1 MRSRE
6 YGVVRSRARLPAAF
20 ASHAPRA
27 QTPRMHSFAITWFIS
42 TLAASPA
49 PTPAIDAPL
58 RATLIRMAQ
67 DDQEAV
73 RIATADPTRELTAA
87 ESKQVH
93 DIATRNAGLIRQIV
107 QEHGWP
113 RIGLVGADGS
123 SAAWLVVQHMDYDVD
138 FQRSCLDLMEQAF
151 AAGRAWIRGGALS
164 KDRQSPGYEGSVKR
178 WNELVERWNQI
189 VGKYNANIDEMNRLT
204 NEIVKEAR
212 RNG

>member
-1 MRSRE
+1 
-6 YGVVRSRARLPAAF
+6 
-20 ASHAPRA
+20 
-27 QTPRMHSFAITWFIS
+27 
-42 TLAASPA
+42 
-49 PTPAIDAPL
+49 
-58 RATLIRMAQ
+58 MAQ
-67 DDQEAV
+67 DDQDAV

-151 AAGRAWIRGGALS
+151 AAGQVKAHDFAYLT
-164 KDRQSPGYEGSVKR
+164 DRV
-178 WNELVERWNQI
+178 
-189 VGKYNANIDEMNRLT
+189 LT
-204 NEIVKEAR
+204 NEGKRQMYGTQGSGVTSPEDEAR
-212 RNG
+212 VDANRAAIGLPTWRAAVEKRRQDYANGYGKTKIEDP